1 MAYYYKC
8 IPYIFI
14 CINVYIYYIPTYIYS
29 YKILYTYKAR
39 IFKEFLK
46 CNNLTTQNTH
56 TNNKNT

>member
-1 MAYYYKC
+1 MF
-8 IPYIFI
+8 IYII
-14 CINVYIYYIPTYIYS
+14 YLHTYTAIN
-29 YKILYTYKAR
+29 YTYKAR